1 MIAIVESRADS
12 ASVHIC
18 EQLREL
24 ADWTEREDDA
34 RPAGDGGGTYY
45 RLEDA
50 ELRSFDDLHLELDRP
65 AEAFDCDPELLVFAS
80 RHSGD
85 TGALLTG
92 HFTGSFGSA
101 EFGGEDD
108 ALAAACPN
116 ALARLLAAFETHAP
130 EEYEVGME
138 CTHHGPS
145 DVGCPSLFAELGSD
159 EPQWADPDGAAAV
172 ARAILDLRGV
182 DAHRSRQVVGFGGNH
197 YAPRFQ
203 RIVEETEWA
212 VGHIAADWALESMGH
227 PESHREVIERAFEA
241 SRAELAVLDG
251 EWPVLEDVLAD
262 LDRRIVGETWLR
274 AVGDRSL
281 ELVDAV
287 ESELGRVAKGVRFG
301 DRREDAFVVRELPA
315 DLLETAQGIDPDR
328 VRKLV
333 ERHAVA
339 FETENAGSRVGSR
352 VALPDSGAKRE
363 LIEAVAGV
371 LEAKFE
377 TVAVEDDAVVAEEL
391 AFDPELAR
399 TLGVSEGPAFG
410 ALADGEAVT
419 VNGEEID
426 PEAVHRERTHRFE
439 F

>member
-12 ASVHIC
+12 ASVHVC
-18 EQLREL
+18 ERLREL

-50 ELRSFDDLHLELDRP
+50 ELRSFDDLHLELERP

-92 HFTGSFGSA
+92 HFTGSFGAA
-101 EFGGEDD
+101 EFGGDD
-108 ALAAACPN
+108 DSLAEACPN
-116 ALARLLAAFETHAP
+116 ALARLLEAFETHAP
-130 EEYEVGME
+130 EGYDVGME

-159 EPQWADPDGAAAV
+159 EPQWTDPDGAAAV
-172 ARAILDLRGV
+172 ARAILELRGV
-182 DAHRSRQVVGFGGNH
+182 DAHRDRQVVGFGGNH

-212 VGHIAADWALESMGH
+212 VGHAAADWALESMGH

-251 EWPVLEDVLAD
+251 EWPVLEDVLDD

-274 AVGDRSL
+274 AVGDRPL
-281 ELVDAV
+281 ELVGAV
-287 ESELGRVAKGVRFG
+287 EDELGRVEDGVRFG
-301 DRREDAFVVRELPA
+301 DRREVSFVVRELPA

-328 VRKLV
+328 VRELV

-352 VALPDSGAKRE
+352 VALPDSGTKRE
-363 LIEAVAGV
+363 LIEAVADV

-377 TVAVEDDAVVAEEL
+377 RVALEDDAVVVEEL
-391 AFDPELAR
+391 AFDPDLAR
-399 TLGVSEGPAFG
+399 TLGVPEGPAFG

-419 VNGEEID
+419 VDGERID
-426 PEAVHRERTHRFE
+426 PDAVHRERDRRFE

>member
-12 ASVHIC
+12 ASVHVC
-18 EQLREL
+18 ERLREL

-50 ELRSFDDLHLELDRP
+50 ELRSFDDLHLELERP

-92 HFTGSFGSA
+92 HFTGSFGAA
-101 EFGGEDD
+101 EFGGDD
-108 ALAAACPN
+108 DSLAEACPN
-116 ALARLLAAFETHAP
+116 ALARLLEAFETHAP
-130 EEYEVGME
+130 EGYDVGME

-172 ARAILDLRGV
+172 ARAILELRGV
-182 DAHRSRQVVGFGGNH
+182 DAHRDRQVVGFGGNH

-212 VGHIAADWALESMGH
+212 VGHAAADWALESMGH
-227 PESHREVIERAFEA
+227 PETHREVIERAFEA
-241 SRAELAVLDG
+241 SRADLAVLDG
-251 EWPVLEDVLAD
+251 EWPVLEDVLDD

-274 AVGDRSL
+274 AVGDRPL

-287 ESELGRVAKGVRFG
+287 EDELGRIEDGVRFG
-301 DRREDAFVVRELPA
+301 DRREDSFVVRELPGE
-315 DLLETAQGIDPDR
+315 LLETAQGIDPDR
-328 VRKLV
+328 VRELV

-363 LIEAVAGV
+363 LVEAVADV

-377 TVAVEDDAVVAEEL
+377 RVALEDDAVVVEEV
-391 AFDPELAR
+391 AFDPDLAR
-399 TLGVSEGPAFG
+399 TLGVPEGPAFG

-419 VNGEEID
+419 VDGERID
-426 PEAVHRERTHRFE
+426 PDAVHRERNRRFE

>member
-12 ASVHIC
+12 ASVHVC
-18 EQLREL
+18 ERLREL

-50 ELRSFDDLHLELDRP
+50 ELRSFDDLHLELERP

-92 HFTGSFGSA
+92 HFTGSFGAA

-108 ALAAACPN
+108 SLAEACPN
-116 ALARLLAAFETHAP
+116 ALARLLEAFETHAP
-130 EEYEVGME
+130 ERYDVGME

-159 EPQWADPDGAAAV
+159 EPQWTDPDGAAAV
-172 ARAILDLRGV
+172 ARAILELRGV
-182 DAHRSRQVVGFGGNH
+182 DAHRDRQVVGFGGNH

-203 RIVEETEWA
+203 RIVEETEWT
-212 VGHIAADWALESMGH
+212 VGHAAADWALESMGH
-227 PESHREVIERAFEA
+227 PETHREVIERAFEA
-241 SRAELAVLDG
+241 SRADLAVLDG
-251 EWPVLEDVLAD
+251 EWPVLEDVLDD

-274 AVGDRSL
+274 AVGDRPL

-287 ESELGRVAKGVRFG
+287 EDELGRIEDGVRFG
-301 DRREDAFVVRELPA
+301 DRREDSFVVRELPSE
-315 DLLETAQGIDPDR
+315 LLETAQGIDPDR
-328 VRKLV
+328 VRELV

-352 VALPDSGAKRE
+352 IALPDSGAKRE
-363 LIEAVAGV
+363 LVAAVADV

-377 TVAVEDDAVVAEEL
+377 RVALEDDAVVVEEV
-391 AFDPELAR
+391 AFDPDLAR
-399 TLGVSEGPAFG
+399 TLGVPEGPAFG

-419 VNGEEID
+419 VDGERID
-426 PEAVHRERTHRFE
+426 PDAVHRERNRRFE

>member
-1 MIAIVESRADS
+1 MIAIVESRADR

-18 EQLREL
+18 EQLRSL
-24 ADWTEREDDA
+24 TDWIEREDPD
-34 RPAGDGGGTYY
+34 RPAADGGGTYY
-45 RLEDA
+45 CLEGA
-50 ELRSFDDLHLELDRP
+50 ELRSFDDLHLDLERP

-92 HFTGSFGSA
+92 HFTGNFGSA

-108 ALAAACPN
+108 ALAEACPN
-116 ALARLLAAFETHAP
+116 ALAELLAAFEAYAP
-130 EEYEVGME
+130 EGYDVGME

-159 EPQWADPDGAAAV
+159 DEQWDDPDGAAAV
-172 ARAILDLRGV
+172 ARAILELRGV
-182 DAHRSRQVVGFGGNH
+182 DAHRDRQVVGFGGNH

-203 RIVEETEWA
+203 RVVEDTEWA
-212 VGHIAADWALESMGH
+212 VGHIAADWVLESMGH
-227 PESHREVIERAFEA
+227 PETHREVIERAFEA
-241 SRAELAVLDG
+241 SGADLVVLDG
-251 EWPVLEDVLAD
+251 EWPVLEDLLDD

-274 AVGDRSL
+274 AVGDRPL

-287 ESELGRVAKGVRFG
+287 ESELGRVEEGVRFG
-301 DRREDAFVVRELPA
+301 DRREESFVVRELPA

-352 VALPDSGAKRE
+352 VALPDSGMKRE
-363 LIEAVAGV
+363 LIEAVADV

-377 TVAVEDDAVVAEEL
+377 RVAVEDDAVVAEEL

-399 TLGVSEGPAFG
+399 TLGVPEGPAFG
-410 ALADGEAVT
+410 ALSSGEAVT
-419 VNGEEID
+419 VDGERID
-426 PEAVHRERTHRFE
+426 PEVVHRERTHRFE
-439 F
+439 Y

>member
-1 MIAIVESRADS
+1 MIAIVESRADR
-12 ASVHIC
+12 ASVHVC
-18 EQLREL
+18 EQLRSL
-24 ADWTEREDDA
+24 ADWTEREDPD

-50 ELRSFDDLHLELDRP
+50 ELRSFDDLHLDLECP

-92 HFTGSFGSA
+92 HFTGNFGSA

-108 ALAAACPN
+108 ALAEACPN
-116 ALARLLAAFETHAP
+116 ALAELLETFEVHAP
-130 EEYEVGME
+130 EGYDVGME

-159 EPQWADPDGAAAV
+159 DEQWDDPDGAAAV
-172 ARAILDLRGV
+172 ARGILGLRGV
-182 DAHRSRQVVGFGGNH
+182 DAHRDRQVVGFGGNH

-203 RIVEETEWA
+203 RIVEETEWT

-227 PESHREVIERAFEA
+227 PRNHREAIERAFEA
-241 SRAELAVLDG
+241 SCAELAVLDG
-251 EWPVLEDVLAD
+251 EWPVLEELLSE

-274 AVGDRSL
+274 AVGDRPL

-287 ESELGRVAKGVRFG
+287 ESELGRVEEGVRFG
-301 DRREDAFVVRELPA
+301 DHREESFVVRELPA
-315 DLLETAQGIDPDR
+315 ELLETVQGIDPDR
-328 VRKLV
+328 VRKLF

-352 VALPDSGAKRE
+352 IALPEPGTRRRLVE
-363 LIEAVAGV
+363 GLVPV
-371 LEAKFE
+371 LEEKYERASL
-377 TVAVEDDAVVAEEL
+377 EDDAVVLEER
-391 AFDPELAR
+391 AFDPELAH
-399 TLGVSEGPAFG
+399 TLGVPEGPKFG
-410 ALADGEAVT
+410 ALAAGEAVT
-419 VNGEEID
+419 VGGERID
-426 PEAVHRERTHRFE
+426 PDVVHRERTRRFDL
-439 F
+439 